1 MARKKIDRTPR
12 LPKSMTMISL
22 IVAVGMLIVW
32 AAGMYCL
39 TAVTAEYAAEPF
51 LERYA
56 EYSSGLTRALDLNTK
71 YTLELDA
78 KTENYRNNRIWEV
91 LAQASRGDDYSIK
104 SNFYKGVNI
113 PFVKERRPEIAFE
126 DICDFLYV
134 LFDGDGNIIASSNE
148 DFIYFH
154 YFTEEEWN
162 TLDNHTFPSGK
173 YIKVPFKRD
182 KLSIDIESSSQLRSL
197 AQGLK
202 VEGYMQEEEFIPT
215 KIAYIGEYEQWDD
228 SADRPDF
235 LRVWYAART
244 QDLEWNTIYED
255 PDAAVDGVQKV
266 SIYTDSFDMC
276 LAKPSH
282 AFSYMGE
289 KYESL
294 TELAQKLGPDLAD
307 RTLRAD
313 EKEYSLSMTT
323 IIPSVY
329 YSYTAGGDIGESAL
343 PFVYEGA
350 SVNYYGLAL
359 VRCTPTLT
367 AMLDLRHVYTVSFL
381 LTAVI
386 AAVILLIIRRHLIK
400 PMQVVCDAL
409 CSEDP
414 FADIEHYRSRR
425 WYEGNKLQEG
435 FINSRK
441 AKQKLQDE
449 ISRLNAA
456 LDYAKTAEENRRR
469 MVSDIAHELKTPL
482 AVIHSY
488 AEGIKEHIAEEK
500 RDKYIDVILHEAQR
514 TDLMV
519 LQMLDL
525 SRLEAGRVKLSREP
539 FSLIEVTKEVFGR
552 LDMLAQEKELRIE
565 YVFPKDFEFNADRA
579 RITQAVENLASNA
592 IKYTPQGGKI
602 IVRVLNDKGGVS
614 FTVENESQPMS
625 KDALSK
631 VWDAFYRTDESRS
644 SVGTGLGLAIVK
656 NIVLLHGGVCLAR
669 NTAMGVQFGFTI

>member
-1 MARKKIDRTPR
+1 MAGKKIDRTPR

-39 TAVTAEYAAEPF
+39 TAVTAEYAVEPF

-56 EYSSGLTRALDLNTK
+56 EYSSSLTRALDLNTK

-78 KTENYRNNRIWEV
+78 ETKNYRNNRIWEV

-148 DFIYFH
+148 DFIYFR

-162 TLDNHTFPSGK
+162 TLDNHTFPDGK

-197 AQGLK
+197 AEGLK

-255 PDAAVDGVQKV
+255 PDAAVDGAQKV

-294 TELAQKLGPDLAD
+294 TELAQKLGPELAD

-313 EKEYSLSMTT
+313 EKESSLSMTT

-329 YSYTAGGDIGESAL
+329 YNYTAGGDIGESDL
-343 PFVYEGA
+343 PFVYLGA

-381 LTAVI
+381 LAAVI
-386 AAVILLIIRRHLIK
+386 AAVVLLIIRRHLIK
-400 PMQVVCDAL
+400 PVQAVGNAL

-425 WYEGNKLQEG
+425 WYEGNRLQEG

-449 ISRLNAA
+449 ISRLNTA
-456 LDYAKTAEENRRR
+456 LEYAKTAEANRRR

-482 AVIHSY
+482 AVIHGY
-488 AEGIKEHIAEEK
+488 AEGLQEHIAEDK
-500 RDKYIDVILHEAQR
+500 RDKYVSVILSESER
-514 TDLMV
+514 TDRMV
-519 LQMLDL
+519 LEMLEL
-525 SRLEAGRVKLSREP
+525 SRLEAGRVKLQREE
-539 FSLIEVTKEVFGR
+539 FSLTELTRAVFER
-552 LDMLAQEKELRIE
+552 LDIQAQEKRLEIE
-565 YVFPKDFEFNADRA
+565 FEMPSKATVNADER
-579 RITQAVENLASNA
+579 RIAQVVENLATNA
-592 IKYTPQGGKI
+592 IKYTPEGGHI
-602 IVRVLNDKGGVS
+602 HVRIYSHDGRVS
-614 FTVENESQPMS
+614 FSIENDS
-625 KDALSK
+625 KPLSRDQLK
-631 VWDAFYRTDESRS
+631 NVWEAFYRTDESRTGRS
-644 SVGTGLGLAIVK
+644 TGLGLAIVK
-656 NIVLLHGGVCLAR
+656 NIVELHGGKCIAV
-669 NTAMGVQFGFTI
+669 NTEKGVKFGFVI